1 MARGNEAKTEVM
13 EKIIECFGASRCF
26 IYDKKLYINTK
37 EGGEPIQVCLALT
50 CPKTMVTPS
59 GAAASVEPPKSAF
72 SGGFDFESMG
82 LETPAP
88 TAFQPTAITPEEKE
102 TVTDLMRRLGL

>member
-1 MARGNEAKTEVM
+1 MARGNEAKNEVIK
-13 EKIIECFGASRCF
+13 KIIECFGESRCF
-26 IYDKKLYINTK
+26 LYDKKLYINTK

-102 TVTDLMRRLGL
+102 TVQDLMKRLGL